1 MGRKCRLIFQV
12 ESKETKGFSQGANV
26 YTWLAKI
33 KTHKLIKKPTL
44 KIAETWVSWVC
55 KMLGLNMM
63 KEKRQC

>member
-1 MGRKCRLIFQV
+1 MFKLDWQR
-12 ESKETKGFSQGANV
+12 S
-26 YTWLAKI
+26 
-33 KTHKLIKKPTL
+33 KLITHKKPTL